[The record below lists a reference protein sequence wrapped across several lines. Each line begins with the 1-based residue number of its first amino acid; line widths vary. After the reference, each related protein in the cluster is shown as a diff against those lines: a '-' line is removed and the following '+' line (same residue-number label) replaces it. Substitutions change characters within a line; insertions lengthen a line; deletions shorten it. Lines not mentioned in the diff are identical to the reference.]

1 MRYLDDLTGK
11 IGDYDQSEAIWIMR
25 MTTKAVVIMIM
36 MVLTCV
42 RFFLHSDVFSVH
54 QQIKSFTL
62 KRFGVFLKRT
72 GFEDLLL
79 CQNKF
84 PESFEH
90 RLKEKT
96 LPMRHLTDGRNL

>member
-25 MTTKAVVIMIM
+25 MKTKAVVIMIM

-54 QQIKSFTL
+54 QQ
-62 KRFGVFLKRT
+62 G
-72 GFEDLLL
+72 
-79 CQNKF
+79 
-84 PESFEH
+84 
-90 RLKEKT
+90 
-96 LPMRHLTDGRNL
+96 